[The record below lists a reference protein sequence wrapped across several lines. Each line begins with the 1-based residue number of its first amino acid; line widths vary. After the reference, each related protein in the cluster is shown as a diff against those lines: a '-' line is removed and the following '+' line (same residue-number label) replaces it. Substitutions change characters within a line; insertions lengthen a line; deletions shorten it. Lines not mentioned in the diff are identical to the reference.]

1 MSSEV
6 EEEEFLSLEDEEED
20 LPKPKPRRTMK
31 KPKPPKQ
38 PKLKVVKKITSE
50 VVDMEVL
57 GDYGGSH
64 QVCWPIQDMDCPDCA
79 SKAAKAIGRLD
90 HVSEIKV
97 SATDGS
103 VSIIVDLDKGGMSEV
118 SSILRSLGHSP
129 DIIHQEIK
137 GVKAE
142 AIAQR
147 HNISTKGLPRLFRRQ
162 PGVLDCEIDKEGR
175 ILLQIA
181 PDLKPEF
188 RKALDEAL
196 KSVIG
201 STYQLS
207 ESKSRRITPG
217 QWRLIGSGISF
228 IFLILILGLKFVGVT
243 NPYLIGG
250 LGALGV
256 LVGGMKMFSHAVAN
270 LRNRQMGFRVLTSL
284 AVLGASYLGHWDEA
298 LMVVILVSWTEHME
312 AEALIKARK
321 AMQGGLDRLP
331 RTARRIT
338 KSAFGAISVISS
350 MSLAPTI
357 SKESDGFEEIP
368 VDLLMKGDT
377 IEIRSG
383 EFIPADGIIISG
395 TGSVNKAPLT
405 GESVPLDVA
414 KGDELQ
420 AGLTLIRG
428 PVTLKVVAVGE
439 DTRLSG
445 LIQAV
450 HTYREQPTRLQG
462 MLENFT
468 SIWVPFVLV
477 GAVVAGFSQPEN
489 GLNTVLLLW
498 VVACPC
504 ALLLAAP
511 VPHAAG
517 LASASKNG
525 AIARGGDVLEALA
538 KVNLALLDKTG
549 TLTSGKPRIGEIILG
564 KGYKRTTALE
574 LAAGLEASSNHPYA
588 QSIIELTKK
597 EGLTPAKIS
606 GLKDGES
613 GVHGRISG
621 KTVEMVRATKEGL
634 SPKLDKALGEAFAQG
649 HGASVLKKDGKSVAL
664 FTFVHDDLRP
674 GAVELVK
681 DLHSHGINVEMLSGD
696 NQDAVNALATEIG
709 LPEAA
714 AHGEMSP
721 EDKVEWVNSRSKTHI
736 TMMVGDGFN
745 DAAAMAKA
753 DIGVAIGAGESV
765 NLEAADVLIPGD
777 DPRLLSELITIAK
790 KTSSILK
797 WNISYSVF
805 ITMILV
811 YTVLSGLNTS
821 LTIAVL
827 VHEVS
832 VIGVIINGARLSGA
846 GETWKLI
853 SDIGKSL
860 FSGTIESFKVLFSK
874 A

>member
-1 MSSEV
+1 MSSEDG
-6 EEEEFLSLEDEEED
+6 EEEFLSLEDED
-20 LPKPKPRRTMK
+20 GGLPKPKPRRSKK
-31 KPKPPKQ
+31 KPTQ
-38 PKLKVVKKITSE
+38 PAPKVVEKITTE
-50 VVDMEVL
+50 VVDMQVL
-57 GDYGGSH
+57 GDYGGNH
-64 QVCWPIQDMDCPDCA
+64 YVNWPIQDMDCPDCA
-79 SKAAKAIGRLD
+79 SKAAKAIGRLN

-97 SATDGS
+97 SATDAS
-103 VSIIVDLDKGGMSEV
+103 VAIKVNLDKGAISEV
-118 SSILRSLGHSP
+118 SSILRSLGHAP
-129 DIIHQEIK
+129 DIIHQELK

-142 AIAQR
+142 EIAQR

-162 PGVLDCEIDKEGR
+162 PGILDCEIDKEGR

-188 RKALDEAL
+188 RKALDDAL
-196 KSVIG
+196 KGVIG
-201 STYQLS
+201 STFQLS

-217 QWRLIGSGISF
+217 QWRLIGSGFAF
-228 IFLILILGLKFVGVT
+228 IFLILIIGLKLLKID

-250 LGALGV
+250 LGGLGV
-256 LVGGMKMFSHAVAN
+256 LIGGAKMFSHALAN
-270 LRNRQMGFRVLTSL
+270 LKNRQMGFRVLTSL
-284 AVLGASYLGHWDEA
+284 AVLGASYLQHWDEA

-338 KSAFGAISVISS
+338 KQIFGTMSVISKG
-350 MSLAPTI
+350 SLSPVMA
-357 SKESDGFEEIP
+357 KEADEFEEVP

-377 IEIRSG
+377 IEVRSG
-383 EFIPADGIIISG
+383 ELIPADGFILSG
-395 TGSVNKAPLT
+395 NGSVNKAPLT
-405 GESVPLDVA
+405 GESVPLDVT
-414 KGDELQ
+414 KGDQLQ
-420 AGLTLIRG
+420 AGLTLVRG
-428 PVTLKVVAVGE
+428 PVKMSVVAVGE

-468 SIWVPFVLV
+468 SVWVPFVLI
-477 GAVVAGFSQPEN
+477 GAVIAGFSQPEN

-517 LASASKNG
+517 LSKASKSG
-525 AIARGGDVLEALA
+525 AIVRGGDVLEALA

-549 TLTSGKPRIGEIILG
+549 TLTSGKPRVGEIVLG
-564 KGYKRTTALE
+564 RGYKRGAALE
-574 LAAGLEASSNHPYA
+574 LAAGLEVSSNHPYA
-588 QSIIELTKK
+588 RAIIALAKD
-597 EGLTPAKIS
+597 EGLTPAKVS
-606 GLKDGES
+606 GLNDGVS
-613 GVHGRISG
+613 GVHGKLSG
-621 KTVEMVRATKEGL
+621 KVVEMVRATEDGL
-634 SPKLDKALGEAFAQG
+634 SQKLTKALTEAFSLG
-649 HGASVLKKDGKSVAL
+649 HGASLLRKEGKEVAL
-664 FTFVHDDLRP
+664 ITFIHDDLRP
-674 GAVELVK
+674 GAAELVK
-681 DLHSHGINVEMLSGD
+681 DLHSQGITVEMLSGD
-696 NQDAVNALATEIG
+696 NQDAVNTLAREIG
-709 LPEAA
+709 LPELA
-714 AHGEMSP
+714 AHGEMNP
-721 EDKVEWVNSRSKTHI
+721 EDKVEWVNSRSNTHI

-777 DPRLLSELITIAK
+777 DPRLLSELIEISK
-790 KTSSILK
+790 KTSKILK
-797 WNISYSVF
+797 WNISYSVLV
-805 ITMILV
+805 TMILV
-811 YTVLSGLNTS
+811 YAVLSGLNES

-827 VHEVS
+827 VHELS
-832 VIGVIINGARLSGA
+832 VIGVIVNGARLSGA

-853 SDIGKSL
+853 SDIGKSV
-860 FSGTIESFKVLFSK
+860 FTGTIDSFKVLFSK